1 MRKILLILLAAAL
14 IIAFCAI
21 PAADA
26 EAPET
31 PELPNDTEVEE
42 KMNKEET
49 AAAQKAVISFESFD
63 GGGPEFDVLIED
75 PDIADCETTRSYYKD
90 DHDQMTGSGYAVIMT
105 FTGKKPGKTAVT
117 VEARSPIAD
126 NFDASYELTVDED
139 LNASI
144 ELISTTDLCF

>member
-1 MRKILLILLAAAL
+1 MILLAAAL

-21 PAADA
+21 PSADA

-31 PELPNDTEVEE
+31 PELPHDTEVEE
-42 KMNKEET
+42 EMDKEVDKEET
-49 AAAQKAVISFESFD
+49 VALKEAVISFESFD

-75 PDIADCETTRSYYKD
+75 PEIADCTTTRSYYKD

-126 NFDASYELTVDED
+126 NFDSVYELTVDED